1 MQRNPHSFLPLS
13 YLELFL
19 LLFLFLF
26 PQPSPLTL
34 KHSPIAFSELICR
47 QGLLW
52 VGVSRGKLNG
62 VGIEVMS
69 IGWGVG
75 STSLSYWNPVCRCP
89 GFTLMLC
96 SISSWGQ
103 GQCKRRGLHL
113 GPWLTL
119 AQLSQPCTRRPVCAA
134 GLASLLGQRAERL
147 QMGELRAFPGPL
159 AGVALGSCG
168 LFSLAFAVT
177 GVWLFPGHLQ
187 ACYFS
192 FTDTR

>member
-1 MQRNPHSFLPLS
+1 MIDVH
-13 YLELFL
+13 
-19 LLFLFLF
+19 
-26 PQPSPLTL
+26 
-34 KHSPIAFSELICR
+34 
-47 QGLLW
+47 W
-52 VGVSRGKLNG
+52 VGRD
-62 VGIEVMS
+62 
-69 IGWGVG
+69 
-75 STSLSYWNPVCRCP
+75 STSLSYLNLLSAVRGCP

-134 GLASLLGQRAERL
+134 GLDSLLGQRAERL
-147 QMGELRAFPGPL
+147 QLGELRAIPGPL

-177 GVWLFPGHLQ
+177 GAWLFPGHLQ

-192 FTDTR
+192 LTDTRWRHEMKSIVAPKCLGITLVKSAFFRNKVHIPQ